1 MNHNSSILRSLG
13 LAALLG
19 TALCFSACNKDI
31 AGDPTAISSAQQSDD
46 IVSPIPTSPGAIVIP
61 ASNQMSASKVELG
74 RMLFFDP
81 NISIPVFMKDSG
93 GGSKISCASCHLA
106 TAAFSDTRAI
116 SPGIQGKMGTR
127 NAPTLINVAYNTSF
141 TWDGKFK
148 SLEEHAPG
156 PMFSPVE
163 MGNNFSK
170 DPRDTSHSGYQ
181 SDPGQND
188 TLLLFKRLM
197 DANGTKYTV
206 MLQNA
211 YGDIKFSLDRIAK
224 AIACFERTIVSTG
237 SPFDSYNQY
246 LHNQGGS
253 KNAISESAKRGFK
266 LFIDANGANCV
277 SCHSG
282 YNFTDG
288 GFHNNG
294 LDQSV
299 TANPKDDIGYG
310 AVTKMTS
317 DNYKY
322 KVPTLRN
329 VAITGPYMHD
339 GRFTTLEQVLA
350 HYKKGGSHSPNQD
363 PKIHQ
368 LNLSDQDVNDLIAF
382 LHSLSDGSVALAS
395 GQMATPPLDP
405 YRSR

>member
-1 MNHNSSILRSLG
+1 MNHKTSILRLPA
-13 LAALLG
+13 LAALI
-19 TALCFSACNKDI
+19 TATLSLSACNKDL
-31 AGDPTAISSAQQSDD
+31 ASDPTVISSAQQSED
-46 IVSPIPTSPGAIVIP
+46 IQSPIPTSPGAMVIP
-61 ASNQMSASKVELG
+61 ASNTMSASKVELG

-81 NISIPVFMKDSG
+81 NISIRSKDASV
-93 GGSKISCASCHLA
+93 ISCASCHLS
-106 TAAFSDTRAI
+106 TKAFSDNRSV
-116 SPGIQGKMGTR
+116 SPGIDGKLGTR
-127 NAPTLINVAYNTSF
+127 NAPTLINVAYNTAY

-163 MGNNFSK
+163 MGNNFSN

-197 DANGTKYTV
+197 DANSTQYTV
-206 MLQNA
+206 LLTNA
-211 YGDIKFSLDRIAK
+211 YGEAKFSLDRIVK
-224 AIACFERTIVSTG
+224 ALACFERTIVSNG

-246 LHNQGGS
+246 LHNQGGN
-253 KNAISESAKRGFK
+253 KNAINESAKRGFK
-266 LFIDANGANCV
+266 IFIDANGANCV

-294 LDQSV
+294 LDHSL
-299 TANPKDDIGYG
+299 AKPMDDIGYG
-310 AVTKMTS
+310 AVTKLSS
-317 DNYKY
+317 DKYKY

-339 GRFTTLEQVLA
+339 GRFTTLDEVVTQ
-350 HYKKGGSHSPNQD
+350 YNNGGSHSLNQD
-363 PKIHQ
+363 PRIHA
-368 LNLSDQDVNDLIAF
+368 LNLSAQDKADLIAF
-382 LHSLSDGSVALAS
+382 LQSLTDGQATAASNQMLA
-395 GQMATPPLDP
+395 PPLDA
-405 YRSR
+405 SRTR